1 MGSDENSSLDEEE
14 MTLFSMIQSSSIE
27 RRNLL
32 VGLQQKTQKKDFRQG
47 KKTKD
52 FNDELDKYQSSSHVN
67 QIKYFRFS
75 KLGHIA
81 SSYFLSRIA

>member
-32 VGLQQKTQKKDFRQG
+32 VGLQQKLKKKDFRQG

-52 FNDELDKYQSSSHVN
+52 FNDELDKDQSSSHVN
-67 QIKYFRFS
+67 
-75 KLGHIA
+75 
-81 SSYFLSRIA
+81 